1 MLELSGVSKATEAQ
15 NRGEVPLYNHVILG
29 LGQNMSRDVL
39 YDRINR
45 RVDLMMENG
54 LLQEVKGLWRRNIRG
69 VQSIQAIGYK
79 ELYDYLDG
87 KCTLEEALDSLKQNS
102 RRYAKD
108 SLLISVIKWMSILLR
123 LMIDYKNKEK
133 FLKIT
138 N

>member
-1 MLELSGVSKATEAQ
+1 
-15 NRGEVPLYNHVILG
+15 
-29 LGQNMSRDVL
+29 MSRDVL

-45 RVDLMMENG
+45 RVDLMVENG
-54 LLQEVKGLWRRNIRG
+54 LLQEVKGLWQQNIRG

-123 LMIDYKNKEK
+123 RMIDYKNKEK